1 MDLKEQVSYSNVF
14 IVDQKEVQI
23 NTRALSSTLSD
34 E

>member
-1 MDLKEQVSYSNVF
+1 MDLKERVSYSNVF
-14 IVDQKEVQI
+14 IVDQKEVQV

>member
-1 MDLKEQVSYSNVF
+1 MDLKGQVSYSNVF
-14 IVDQKEVQI
+14 IVDQKEVQV

>member
-1 MDLKEQVSYSNVF
+1 MDLKGQVSYSNVF
-14 IVDQKEVQI
+14 IVDEKEVQV